1 MSKFPKTVFDG
12 LMGIVFSFNRQ
23 TYGETEQREQYFPK
37 DSSTKQVGFKFEFDG
52 FFYNLY
58 TYKHS
63 SAVDIHTSYMY
74 ASNYSEENKN
84 NYKLSDITT

>member
-1 MSKFPKTVFDG
+1 MGFSWELYSLLIDRHTDRQNRENTTFPQTLPQNKLVSSLN
-12 LMGIVFSFNRQ
+12 LM
-23 TYGETEQREQYFPK
+23 
-37 DSSTKQVGFKFEFDG
+37 G

>member
-12 LMGIVFSFNRQ
+12 FFLRIVFSFNRQ
-23 TYGETEQREQYFPK
+23 TYGETEQREHYFPT
-37 DSSTKQVGFKFEFDG
+37 DSTKQVGFKFEFDG